1 MAKLKLIET
10 HKRVIE
16 DLYNASSW
24 TRDDLPYTD
33 EFDRLYAEF
42 LIQTQR
48 RLTRH
53 EFWKALSSAGKA
65 SRLNRKERRQSRDAG

>member
-1 MAKLKLIET
+1 MA
-10 HKRVIE
+10 RVTLSE
-16 DLYNASSW
+16 DQKKVLTDLYNASSR

-53 EFWKALSSAGKA
+53 EFWKALASAGKA
-65 SRLNRKERRQSRDAG
+65 SRLDRKER